1 VRDAGREVGG
11 AAPDQPAGRARP
23 RPVHRQCCAVRRA
36 RTRTPQA
43 AGDERPADTAT
54 HSKQNDTKGRPT
66 QQPTANRTTQKAGR
80 PRSGWWGGLS
90 RYLAGWRAEET
101 IGRIRCCSRGRS
113 PKRAGCSP
121 CTSPRAELGPA
132 RATAWGPSRR
142 RCHRSRCTASG
153 TVGRGWAGCERR
165 GARPP
170 ARQAR
175 ACLGTPT

>member
-1 VRDAGREVGG
+1 VQPCGTRVVKL
-11 AAPDQPAGRARP
+11 AALRPTSRPAEPAHAP
-23 RPVHRQCCAVRRA
+23 CTASAAQCAVHARA
-36 RTRTPQA
+36 RTRPPVMRGQ
-43 AGDERPADTAT
+43 
-54 HSKQNDTKGRPT
+54 PT